1 MYYQNAPQLYHNAG
15 KGKGIFYKL
24 PQEIMDVV
32 FRELDG
38 KNGNALKLMTVLMG
52 TAGDGRFRISAEWIR
67 QRTGMSKSNYH
78 RTKKAL
84 QEMGFLFVED
94 GKIIVNIKGILEKG
108 SNVESDSLKEIDG
121 SHHHEEQCYHHEE
134 ERSQHDDLSS
144 SRHDDYNRKQ
154 INNYIKDNIKENDS
168 ISSNEEE
175 VAVLFKRMGIDFS
188 NNTKKEI
195 EKTIGEKI
203 DYEVLSELILANK
216 KTWDNFSKANKSQG
230 YRYSAFKNILKSD
243 YKKIKYNVNNRKQYM
258 VTAVDSKV
266 CSNNDFVKETTDG
279 MNPNGNHSVVEIK
292 VDLKKQPE
300 PEKEQGLT
308 DDELMEMLEDM
319 FDETDSDSEPVEE
332 EGKCASLLL
341 LEELRKLK
349 SEDDE
354 LFD

>member
-38 KNGNALKLMTVLMG
+38 KNGNALKLMTVLIG
-52 TAGDGRFRISAEWIR
+52 TAGDGQFRISAEWIR

-78 RTKKAL
+78 RTKKSL
-84 QEMGFLFVED
+84 QEMGFLIVED
-94 GKIIVNIKGILEKG
+94 GKIVVNIKGILEKG
-108 SNVESDSLKEIDG
+108 SSVEDDSLKEIDD
-121 SHHHEEQCYHHEE
+121 SHHHEEQYHHHEE
-134 ERSQHDDLSS
+134 QRYQHDDLNST
-144 SRHDDYNRKQ
+144 RHDDYNRKET
-154 INNYIKDNIKENDS
+154 NNYIKGNIKGNDS
-168 ISSNEEE
+168 ISSKEEE

-216 KTWDNFSKANKSQG
+216 KTWDNFSKAKRSQG
-230 YRYSAFKNILKSD
+230 YRYSAFRNILKSD
-243 YKKIKYNVNNRKQYM
+243 YKKFKYNVNNSKPYM

-266 CSNNDFVKETTDG
+266 DSKNDFVQKTTG
-279 MNPNGNHSVVEIK
+279 GVNPKNSHSIVEVN
-292 VDLKKQPE
+292 VDLKKQHE
-300 PEKEQGLT
+300 LEKDQGLT
-308 DDELMEMLEDM
+308 YDELMEIWEEIS
-319 FDETDSDSEPVEE
+319 DEIESDNEPVVKDE
-332 EGKCASLLL
+332 KCASLLL
-341 LEELRKLK
+341 LEEMKK
-349 SEDDE
+349 MQSDQDE